1 MYCFP
6 LTLLSALGYI
16 AANIKIACKH
26 SLLPKKRNLLTSRM
40 SASEVR
46 NSRRRKPERPYK
58 KVLFFY
64 EADEGA
70 EAEADEVGGY
80 DACSCGGGE
89 NKACDNSDKKAEN
102 GKEGR
107 TDNDGAVGFKDS
119 HCAEGGEDNET

>member
-1 MYCFP
+1 
-6 LTLLSALGYI
+6 
-16 AANIKIACKH
+16 
-26 SLLPKKRNLLTSRM
+26 M

-46 NSRRRKPERPYK
+46 NSRRRKPKRPYK
-58 KVLFFY
+58 KEVLFFY

-70 EAEADEVGGY
+70 DAEANEVGGY
-80 DACSCGGGE
+80 DACSCGSGE
-89 NKACDNSDKKAEN
+89 NKACDDSDKKAEN